1 MPQAAHPFNVL
12 IRRGIDDR
20 AMYRHALAQVREP
33 GLRALLNANAQAL
46 DLLIDDLQKHLRA
59 HGRTPATHGT
69 FFGALRA
76 AFADAAMARVDQA
89 GRDTAWVRCLARCEC
104 ALLDRFEQQ
113 VHRHSDSDTACVLHR
128 QLHRLHRIHLD
139 MHCLAGTTHSG

>member
-1 MPQAAHPFNVL
+1 MPQAAHPFNML

-33 GLRALLNANAQAL
+33 GLRDLLSENAHTL
-46 DLLIDDLQKHLRA
+46 DLLIDDLQKYVRA
-59 HGRTPATHGT
+59 QGKTAAIHGT
-69 FFGALRA
+69 LFGRVRV
-76 AFADAAMARVDQA
+76 AFANASMTRVDQA
-89 GRDTAWVRCLARCEC
+89 RRDTAWVRCLARCEC

-113 VHRHSDSDTACVLHR
+113 ARRHTDSDMACVLHR